1 MKRYVKELAND
12 ILCKGLP
19 EEKMGQIKKA
29 VKLCERGYITSCE
42 AARLILD
49 EYYNS

>member
-12 ILCKGLP
+12 ILCKDLP
-19 EEKMGQIKKA
+19 EENKAQIKKV
-29 VKLCERGYITSCE
+29 VKLCERGYLMSYET
-42 AARLILD
+42 AKLILD